1 MIVLFRKSRARSLR
15 PSHVN
20 LALEKQYEK
29 WRREY
34 GLPRNGKVTKK
45 PTNQGLDEEA
55 HIRNPPKKKCLL
67 PWWCAYISWFL
78 VIVSVGCS
86 LFFLWAYG
94 LQFGNIRT
102 GKWLTSLIISF
113 LSSVL
118 LTEPLKIF
126 LFSIIMACLCGNPDL
141 DDDDSDVDEEDPYLN
156 EDEEWL
162 HSVNSGN
169 VVQRPKYRPIDPSSW
184 EAARRLREKE
194 VRMYGV
200 LKEIGVYALYLWI
213 LFILSYG
220 NRDPNSFYLREAVI
234 NNFIKPG
241 DLWNDFN
248 NVMVEIYLR
257 NIVLPHSFKL

>member
-1 MIVLFRKSRARSLR
+1 MEDPELNKNCCRYDVQFDCVSSKFHHNNPLPEVTRKITSTFA
-15 PSHVN
+15 H
-20 LALEKQYEK
+20 EK

-34 GLPRNGKVTKK
+34 GLPRNRKVSKK
-45 PTNQGLDEEA
+45 PSNQGLDEEA
-55 HIRNPPKKKCLL
+55 HFRNPPKKKCLL

-78 VIVSVGCS
+78 VVVSVGSS

-162 HSVNSGN
+162 HSINSGN
-169 VVQRPKYRPIDPSSW
+169 VVQRPKYRPIDPSSL

-200 LKEIGVYALYLWI
+200 LKEIAY
-213 LFILSYG
+213 
-220 NRDPNSFYLREAVI
+220 
-234 NNFIKPG
+234 
-241 DLWNDFN
+241 
-248 NVMVEIYLR
+248 
-257 NIVLPHSFKL
+257 KL